1 MSQIRQSRAFSRRT
15 PGKLSNA
22 VRRVRRWTIAGGLA
36 AVAATMALAASAPY
50 PDRPVRIVVGF
61 PSGQATDVIA
71 RALGHKLGESYNGAS
86 FLVDNRP
93 GAAGIVGT
101 QVVANAPADGL
112 TLLMA
117 SSATLA
123 INPYLYSK
131 LPYDPVKSFA
141 PVTLVATVP
150 LYLVVHPSVQAKNV
164 AELVALA
171 KKTPGAINYGSGG
184 SGVTNH
190 LAMEMFKQATGT
202 QLAHIPYK
210 GGPAAVTDLLA
221 GRISVMFETGPAV
234 LQHIKAGRLRALAV
248 SSAKRAG
255 ASPDIPTIAESGYA
269 GFEAVPWIALVAPI
283 GTPQPI
289 IDSLAR
295 NSAQVLHSPEFA
307 ARLEALGADPVGGTP
322 AELSSYL
329 RSEMSRWEKAVK
341 TSGAKVD

>member
-1 MSQIRQSRAFSRRT
+1 MSRFWQLRRPLGLSTGKRGTRARHWLF
-15 PGKLSNA
+15 
-22 VRRVRRWTIAGGLA
+22 AGALAAIA
-36 AVAATMALAASAPY
+36 AVAAAAGAAY

-71 RALGHKLGESYNGAS
+71 RALGQKLAESYNGAS
-86 FLVDNRP
+86 FMVDNKP

-101 QVVANAPADGL
+101 QVVANAQADGL

-123 INPYLYSK
+123 INPWLYSK
-131 LPYDPVKSFA
+131 LPYDPVKSFV

-150 LYLVVHPSVQAKNV
+150 LYLVVHPSIPVNNV

-171 KKTPGAINYGSGG
+171 KKQPGKINYGSGG

-190 LAMEMFKQATGT
+190 LAMEMFKLATGT
-202 QLAHIPYK
+202 DLAHIPYK

-234 LQHIKAGRLRALAV
+234 LPHIKAGRLKALAV
-248 SSAKRAG
+248 SSAKRSG
-255 ASPDIPTIAESGYA
+255 ASPDLPTIAEAGYP
-269 GFEAVPWIALVAPI
+269 GFEAVPWIALVAPT

-289 IDSLAR
+289 VDSLSKE
-295 NSAQVLHSPEFA
+295 SAKALHSPEFA
-307 ARLEALGADPVGGTP
+307 ARLVAMGADPVGSTP
-322 AELSSYL
+322 AELSTYL
-329 RSEMSRWEKAVK
+329 RSELARWEKAVK
-341 TSGAKVD
+341 ASGAKVD

>member
-1 MSQIRQSRAFSRRT
+1 MSRFWQLRARLGLSSGRRRT
-15 PGKLSNA
+15 GVRHWLFAGALAALS
-22 VRRVRRWTIAGGLA
+22 
-36 AVAATMALAASAPY
+36 AVAAGAGAAY

-71 RALGHKLGESYNGAS
+71 RALGQKLGESYNGAS
-86 FLVDNRP
+86 FMVDNKP

-101 QVVANAPADGL
+101 QVVANAQADGL

-123 INPYLYSK
+123 INPWLYSK
-131 LPYDPVKSFA
+131 LPYDPVKSFV

-150 LYLVVHPSVQAKNV
+150 LYLVVHPSIPANNV

-171 KKTPGAINYGSGG
+171 KKQPGKINYGSGG

-190 LAMEMFKQATGT
+190 LAMEMFKLATGT
-202 QLAHIPYK
+202 DLAHIPYK

-234 LQHIKAGRLRALAV
+234 LQHIKAGRLKALAV
-248 SSAKRAG
+248 SSAKRSG
-255 ASPDIPTIAESGYA
+255 ASPDLPTIAEAGYP
-269 GFEAVPWIALVAPI
+269 GFEAVPWIALVAPT

-289 IDSLAR
+289 VDSLSKE
-295 NSAQVLHSPEFA
+295 SAKVLHAPDFA
-307 ARLEALGADPVGGTP
+307 ARLVAMGADPVGSTP
-322 AELSSYL
+322 AELATYL
-329 RSEMSRWEKAVK
+329 RNELARWEKAVK
-341 TSGAKVD
+341 ASGAKVD